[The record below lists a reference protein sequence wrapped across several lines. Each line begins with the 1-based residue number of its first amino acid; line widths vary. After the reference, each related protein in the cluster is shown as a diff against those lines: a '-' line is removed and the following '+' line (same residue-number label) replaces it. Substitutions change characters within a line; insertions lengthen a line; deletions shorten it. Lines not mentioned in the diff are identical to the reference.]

1 VSWRLDRRPEA
12 KQPRAMIVQA
22 RGAELN
28 CVTRGRGPVCLVLT
42 TIGTRPYERQLP
54 AALDDRFTLAFVDVR
69 GSGRSTGAAADLT
82 FDVLA
87 EDLEAVRAALGAARV
102 AVLGHSIVGMLAAEY
117 ARRRPE
123 EVSHAILV
131 GTPPRGDMAALVA
144 ASTAFFQERGS
155 DERKR
160 ILQENLARLPP
171 GTPPAEAVYAQ
182 TPLRF
187 FDARTDARPLF
198 EGAETRPEILLHL
211 MRTLGPT
218 WDVTA
223 GAPLRAPLYVALG
236 RHDYVVPHVLWD
248 EVAPRLPTATLQI
261 FERSGHQP
269 FVEEP
274 ALFAAAVTRWFDATA

>member
-1 VSWRLDRRPEA
+1 
-12 KQPRAMIVQA
+12 MIVKTE
-22 RGAELN
+22 GADLN
-28 CVTRGRGPVCLVLT
+28 CVTRGRGPVCLVLS
-42 TIGTRPYERQLP
+42 TIGTPPYERQVP
-54 AALDDRFTLAFVDVR
+54 AALDERFTLAFVDVR
-69 GSGRSTGAAADLT
+69 GSGRSTGAAGDLT

-87 EDLEAVRAALGAARV
+87 ADLEAVRAALAAPKV
-102 AVLGHSIVGMLAAEY
+102 VVLGHSIVGMLAVEY

-123 EVSHAILV
+123 TVSHAVVV
-131 GTPPRGDMAALVA
+131 GVPPRGDMAALVA

-160 ILQENLARLPP
+160 LLQENMARLPA
-171 GTPPAEAVYAQ
+171 GMASVQAVYAQ

-187 FDARTDARPLF
+187 FDPRADAASLF
-198 EGAETRPEILLHL
+198 VGAEPRPEILAHL
-211 MRTLGPT
+211 LGTLGPT

-223 GAPLRAPLYVALG
+223 GAPLRAPLFIAHG

-248 EVAPRLPTATLQI
+248 DVLPRLPTATMQI

-274 ALFAAAVTRWFDATA
+274 DLFTAAMTGWFDATR

>member
-1 VSWRLDRRPEA
+1 
-12 KQPRAMIVQA
+12 MIVKA

-28 CVTRGRGPVCLVLT
+28 CVTRGRGPVCLVLSS
-42 TIGTRPYERQLP
+42 IGTRPYERQLP
-54 AALDDRFTLAFVDVR
+54 AALDERFTMVFVDVR

-82 FDVLA
+82 FDLLA
-87 EDLEAVRAALGAARV
+87 DDLEAVRAALGAPRV

-123 EVSHAILV
+123 AVSHAILV

-144 ASTAFFQERGS
+144 ASTAFFQERAS

-160 ILQENLARLPP
+160 LLRENLARLPP

-187 FDARTDARPLF
+187 FDARTEARPLF
-198 EGAETRPEILLHL
+198 EGAETRPEILQRL
-211 MRTLGPT
+211 MGALGPG

-248 EVAPRLPTATLQI
+248 EVAPRLPAATLQI
-261 FERSGHQP
+261 FEQSGHQP

-274 ALFAAAVTRWFDATA
+274 ALFTAALARWFDAAR